1 MKDAAKSKS
10 GGGGPPARRLL
21 ALIRAATEGEVPETL
36 TASLAKF
43 TVEDEQGDGD
53 EGGAEGGG
61 GGGDDPTATSVE
73 EKSAAAAPSPA
84 VGLSAEGQ
92 VQAVGLGMELSVILA
107 GFSST
112 TARVIHADNSPAG
125 AATAKVVV
133 QQLSDPSMGMQKLNV
148 ELGVETALGSLAS
161 GGSSGGGGGGGNG
174 GNGGGTATTAVAVAE
189 AAAAVKQ
196 AAAAARPQPGGVIVF
211 VSTDP
216 TLLLAAADALGFD
229 AVEAKEFEPAC
240 GILVEYP
247 QDPSSDEW
255 ELHRM
260 LSHE

>member
-1 MKDAAKSKS
+1 MKGDDKSKA

-43 TVEDEQGDGD
+43 TVEDKQDDED
-53 EGGAEGGG
+53 EGGAESGG
-61 GGGDDPTATSVE
+61 GGGDDPASEE

-148 ELGVETALGSLAS
+148 ELGVETALGSLSS
-161 GGSSGGGGGGGNG
+161 GGSSGGG
-174 GNGGGTATTAVAVAE
+174 GGGTATTAVAVAE

-247 QDPSSDEW
+247 QDPSSSDEW